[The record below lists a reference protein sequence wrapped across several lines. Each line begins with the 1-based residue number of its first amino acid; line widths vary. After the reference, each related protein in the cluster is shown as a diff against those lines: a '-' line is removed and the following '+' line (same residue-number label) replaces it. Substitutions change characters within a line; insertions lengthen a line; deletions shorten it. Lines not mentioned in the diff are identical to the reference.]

1 MGKIEGHYL
10 ACMEDVLHVYE
21 RAADPQVVRLCVDE
35 RPCQLLDEVVQPL
48 PLEEG
53 KTQRV
58 DFEYKRRGTCAL
70 FLAYD
75 LEAGRRFAQVREHRG
90 GADYAAFLDWVLHGH
105 YPGKEKVLVVQDNLN
120 THRKGAFFEHLPLKR
135 ASELSRLLEFHFTP
149 KHGSWLNMV
158 EIEFSA
164 LVRQC
169 LKRRIGSITQLRKE
183 VKAWVKQRNQK
194 KIKIHWSFTVKEAQ
208 EKLHSW
214 YKKVNPKN

>member
-1 MGKIEGHYL
+1 
-10 ACMEDVLHVYE
+10 MEDVLRVYQQ
-21 RAADPQVVRLCVDE
+21 DPEEQVVRLCMDE

-48 PLEEG
+48 AMKEG
-53 KTQRV
+53 KTKRV
-58 DFEYKRRGTCAL
+58 DSEYQRKGTCSL

-75 LEAGRRFAQVREHRG
+75 LERGQRFAQVREHRG
-90 GADYAAFLDWVLHGH
+90 GADYAAFLDGVLRQH
-105 YPGKEKVLVVQDNLN
+105 YPGKEKVLLVQDNLN
-120 THRKGAFFEHLPLKR
+120 THTKGAFYEHLPLKR

-169 LKRRIGSITQLRKE
+169 LNRRIGSITQLQQE
-183 VKAWVKQRNQK
+183 LKAWIKQRNK
-194 KIKIHWSFTVKEAQ
+194 NKIKIHWSFTIKDAQ
-208 EKLHSW
+208 KKLNSW

>member
-1 MGKIEGHYL
+1 
-10 ACMEDVLHVYE
+10 MEDVLGVYGQ
-21 RAADPQVVRLCVDE
+21 AAEEQVVRLCVDE

-48 PLEEG
+48 LMKEG
-53 KTQRV
+53 KSKRL
-58 DFEYKRRGTCAL
+58 DNEYERKGTCCL

-75 LEAGRRFAQVREHRG
+75 LERGLRFTQVREHRG
-90 GADYAAFLDWVLHGH
+90 KADYAAFMDWVIRQYDGDTQKIL
-105 YPGKEKVLVVQDNLN
+105 LVQDNLN
-120 THRKGAFFEHLPLKR
+120 THTKGAFYEHLPLKR
-135 ASELSRLLEFHFTP
+135 ASELSKLLELHFTP

-169 LKRRIGSITQLRKE
+169 LNHRIGSITQLKKE

-194 KIKIHWSFTVKEAQ
+194 KLKIHWSFTVKEAR
-208 EKLHSW
+208 EKLYSW

>member
-1 MGKIEGHYL
+1 MR
-10 ACMEDVLHVYE
+10 VYE
-21 RAADPQVVRLCVDE
+21 QAPQQHVVRLCVDE

-48 PLEEG
+48 AMEEG
-53 KTQRV
+53 KSKRV
-58 DFEYKRRGTCAL
+58 DSEYKRRGTCSL

-75 LEAGRRFAQVREHRG
+75 LEKGQRFAQIRKHRG
-90 GADYAAFLDWVLHGH
+90 KADYAAFLDGVIRQH
-105 YPGKEKVLVVQDNLN
+105 YPGKEKIVLVQDNLN
-120 THRKGAFFEHLPLKR
+120 THRKGAFYEHLPLKR
-135 ASELSRLLEFHFTP
+135 ASQLADLLEFHFTP

-169 LKRRIGSITQLRKE
+169 LKRRIGSMAHLKKE
-183 VKAWVKQRNQK
+183 VKAWVKQRNRN
-194 KIKIHWSFTVKEAQ
+194 KIKIHWSFTVHEAQ

>member
-1 MGKIEGHYL
+1 
-10 ACMEDVLHVYE
+10 MEDVLRVYE
-21 RAADPQVVRLCVDE
+21 RAPEAQVVRLCVDE

-48 PLEEG
+48 PMEEG
-53 KTQRV
+53 KSKRV
-58 DFEYKRRGTCAL
+58 DFEYKRKGTCSL

-75 LEAGRRFAQVREHRG
+75 LEAGRRYAQVREHRG
-90 GADYAAFLDWVLHGH
+90 GADYAAFIDWVLRRH

-120 THRKGAFFEHLPLKR
+120 THTKGAFFEYLPMKR
-135 ASELSRLLEFHFTP
+135 ASELAGLLEFHFTP

-169 LKRRIGSITQLRKE
+169 LKRRIGSIQQLKE
-183 VKAWVKQRNQK
+183 AVQAWVKQRNK
-194 KIKIHWSFTVKEAQ
+194 DKVKIHWSFAVKEAQ
-208 EKLHSW
+208 QRLHSW